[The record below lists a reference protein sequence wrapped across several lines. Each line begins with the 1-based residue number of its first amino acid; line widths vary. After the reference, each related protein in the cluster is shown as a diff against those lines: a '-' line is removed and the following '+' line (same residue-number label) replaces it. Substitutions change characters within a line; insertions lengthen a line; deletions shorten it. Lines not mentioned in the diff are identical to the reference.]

1 MKKVLLW
8 LGFLLCL
15 LLLLSA
21 AAFAEEETETR
32 TPDGQYNFHNATDLV
47 VTKITLINNAD
58 VDNVL
63 AIEPEGG
70 LQPDDV
76 SGEVGVFLKEGD
88 DGKAGFT
95 LMIEFA
101 DGQISIF
108 DSLHYEKVMIEILTP
123 VDANSGATP
132 IAFVAERQMGYYWI
146 VNATGGVVKDL
157 TISHN
162 GNGEKTKM
170 ESELP
175 DGGEIG
181 IGFTI
186 AADEDPEH
194 CLTLSF
200 TREDGTEQK
209 FETLSIERVTIT
221 LLSPDAVTGA
231 TQQNPIKISAYVEE

>member
-1 MKKVLLW
+1 MKKILALVLALALA
-8 LGFLLCL
+8 LGC
-15 LLLLSA
+15 A
-21 AAFAEEETETR
+21 AAFAEETETR
-32 TPDGQYNFHNATDLV
+32 TPDGQYLFHNASDLV

-63 AIEPEGG
+63 TIEPEGG

-76 SGEVGVFLKEGD
+76 SGEVGVYLQEGD

-108 DSLHYEKVMIEILTP
+108 DSLHYEKVMIEILPP

-132 IAFVAERQMGYYWI
+132 IAFVAERQLGYYWI

-157 TISHN
+157 TIAN
-162 GNGEKTKM
+162 NKTGDQSKM
-170 ESELP
+170 DSELP
-175 DGGEIG
+175 ADAEIG

-200 TREDGTEQK
+200 TLEDGTVQK
-209 FETLSIERVTIT
+209 FDTLSIERVTIT

-231 TQQNPIKISAYVEE
+231 TNQNPIKFSAYAEK

>member
-1 MKKVLLW
+1 MKKILALVLALA
-8 LGFLLCL
+8 LALCC
-15 LLLLSA
+15 A

-32 TPDGQYNFHNATDLV
+32 TPDGQYIFHNATDLV
-47 VTKITLINNAD
+47 VTKISLINNAD
-58 VDNVL
+58 VDNVY

-70 LQPDDV
+70 LQPDEV

-95 LMIEFA
+95 LTIEFA

-108 DSLHYEKVMIEILTP
+108 NSLHYEKVMIEILPP

-132 IAFVAERQMGYYWI
+132 IAFVAEQQMGYYWI
-146 VNATGGVVKDL
+146 VNATGGAVKDL
-157 TISHN
+157 TIAN
-162 GNGEKTKM
+162 NKTGDKSKM
-170 ESELP
+170 DSELP
-175 DGGEIG
+175 ADGEVG

-200 TREDGTEQK
+200 TLEDGTEQK
-209 FETLSIERVTIT
+209 FETLSIEKVGIT
-221 LLSPDAVTGA
+221 LLAPDAMTGA
-231 TQQNPIKISAYVEE
+231 TPIAIGAYPEK